1 MIQLSKS
8 PEKDCLR
15 GRGQLNLSQTDFAIR
30 WSLRT
35 WIMLSSESGQL
46 SQPPRLARPLWA
58 RMHLTGKLC
67 RRHFQRIIWILFKV
81 FSFHI
86 HLLWKSGAFRFSSI
100 ASKYAFLG
108 SKSPFKLE
116 IQLLWSSLAENLLS
130 EVASTALWMRLGK
143 TKDMFAKFQPLFVIT
158 SLSRIPS
165 SLLFKGP

>member
-15 GRGQLNLSQTDFAIR
+15 GRGQLNLSQKDFAIR

-86 HLLWKSGAFRFSSI
+86 HLLWKFGAFRFS
-100 ASKYAFLG
+100 